1 MLQLSLPKGGVI
13 GLMNSVRR
21 ILVSL
26 FLMGMAGPAWSA
38 MTIEIVGGAANRI
51 VVAIGPFGQPASG
64 QSTGQSATG
73 QDARG
78 QDDVARILADDLS
91 LSGQFRIVSE
101 PSLQVGDTVA
111 PAWGRVRRN
120 DVDAVVVGQVTTLPD
135 KNIEV
140 RFRLYDAVRALQLVG
155 FSYVVPPRS
164 LRGVAH
170 RIAEEVH
177 LALLGSPGAY
187 GGRMTYVVKQGGR
200 FALKVSDIDGHNAFS
215 VFESAE
221 PIISPAWSP
230 DGTQIAY
237 VSFEERRPIV
247 YVQTLGDGKRW
258 AVARFR
264 GSNSAPAWAPDGKHL
279 VVALTRDQSSQL
291 YRMDAS
297 GQGEPTRLMRSPSID
312 TEPVYSPNGR
322 FIFFT
327 SDRGGSPQIY
337 RFELA
342 SGETQRMTF
351 DGSYNVSPAVS
362 KDGRW
367 LAFVHRAEGAFRIA
381 AMDLSTRQV
390 QVLTET
396 DYDQAPSFA
405 PNDRIVLYATRIQGR
420 GVLAT
425 VSLDGKIKQRLTQE
439 GDLRE
444 PAWAP

>member
-1 MLQLSLPKGGVI
+1 MTKVFGWE
-13 GLMNSVRR
+13 MNSVRR
-21 ILVSL
+21 VFFSL
-26 FLMGMAGPAWSA
+26 FLMWMVGSAWSA

-51 VVAIGPFGQPASG
+51 VVAIGPFGQGMAD
-64 QSTGQSATG
+64 QE
-73 QDARG
+73 
-78 QDDVARILADDLS
+78 DVARVLADDLS
-91 LSGQFRIVSE
+91 LSGQFRIVNE
-101 PSLQVGDTVA
+101 PSLQVGDVLTA
-111 PAWGRVRRN
+111 GFGRIRKS

-135 KNIEV
+135 KNVEV
-140 RFRLYDAVRALQLVG
+140 RFRLYDAVRARQMVG
-155 FSYVVPPRS
+155 FSYVVPPRA

-187 GGRMTYVVKQGGR
+187 GGRITYVIKQGGR
-200 FALKVSDIDGHNAFS
+200 YALKVSDVDGHNASS

-230 DGTQIAY
+230 DGSRMAY

-247 YVQTLGDGKRW
+247 YVQSLGDGQRW

-291 YRMDAS
+291 YRVDAS
-297 GQGEPTRLMRSPSID
+297 GQGEPTRLMRSSSID
-312 TEPVYSPNGR
+312 TEPVYSPDGR
-322 FIFFT
+322 FLFFT

-342 SGETQRMTF
+342 SGEVQRMTF
-351 DGSYNVSPAVS
+351 DGSYNVSPALS

-367 LAFVHRAEGAFRIA
+367 MTFVHRVEGAFRIA
-381 AMDLSTRQV
+381 VMDLSTRQV

-396 DYDQAPSFA
+396 DYDQSPSFA
-405 PNDRIVLYATRIQGR
+405 PNDRIVLYATRVQGR

-425 VSLDGKIKQRLTQE
+425 ISLDGKIKQRLTQE

-444 PAWAP
+444 PAWMP

>member
-1 MLQLSLPKGGVI
+1 
-13 GLMNSVRR
+13 MNSVQRV
-21 ILVSL
+21 IVSL
-26 FLMGMAGPAWSA
+26 FLMWMAGPAGSA
-38 MTIEIVGGAANRI
+38 MTIEIVGGAASRV
-51 VVAIGPFGQPASG
+51 VVAVGPFGQPLG
-64 QSTGQSATG
+64 EE
-73 QDARG
+73 
-78 QDDVARILADDLS
+78 DVARVVADDLS
-91 LSGQFRIVSE
+91 LSGQFRIVNE
-101 PSLQVGDTVA
+101 PSLQVGDAAT
-111 PAWGRVRRN
+111 PAWGRVRKN

-140 RFRLYDAVRALQLVG
+140 RFRLYDAVRARQMVG
-155 FSYVVPPRS
+155 FSYIVPPRA

-177 LALLGSPGAY
+177 LALLGAPGAY
-187 GGRMTYVVKQGGR
+187 GGRITYVLKQGGR
-200 FALKVSDIDGHNAFS
+200 YALKVSDVDGHNAFS

-230 DGTQIAY
+230 DGNQMAY

-247 YVQTLGDGKRW
+247 YVQTLNDGKRR

-264 GSNSAPAWAPDGKHL
+264 GSNSAPAWSPDGKHL
-279 VVALTRDQSSQL
+279 VVALTRDRSSQL
-291 YRMDAS
+291 YRVDAT
-297 GQGEPTRLMRSPSID
+297 GQGEPTRLMQSTSID

-337 RFELA
+337 RLELA
-342 SGETQRMTF
+342 SGEVERISF
-351 DGSYNVSPAVS
+351 GGSYNVSPAVS
-362 KDGRW
+362 RDGRW
-367 LAFVHRAEGAFRIA
+367 LAFVHRMDGAFRVA
-381 AMDLSTRQV
+381 AMDLMTRQV

-405 PNDRIVLYATRIQGR
+405 PNDRIVLYATRVQGR

-425 VSLDGKIKQRLTQE
+425 VSLDGRIKQRLTQE

-444 PAWAP
+444 PAWSP

>member
-1 MLQLSLPKGGVI
+1 MD
-13 GLMNSVRR
+13 SVRR
-21 ILVSL
+21 LLVSL
-26 FLMGMAGPAWSA
+26 FLLWMAGPVWSA

-51 VVAIGPFGQPASG
+51 VVAIGPFGQAAAG
-64 QSTGQSATG
+64 QE
-73 QDARG
+73 
-78 QDDVARILADDLS
+78 DVARVLTDDLS
-91 LSGQFRIVSE
+91 MSGQFSIVNE
-101 PSLQVGDTVA
+101 PSLLVGDAST

-120 DVDAVVVGQVTTLPD
+120 NVDAVVVGQVTPLPD
-135 KNIEV
+135 ANVEV
-140 RFRLYDAVRALQLVG
+140 RFRLYDAVRARQMVG
-155 FSYVVPPRS
+155 FSYVVPLRA

-187 GGRMTYVVKQGGR
+187 GGRITYVVKQAGR
-200 FALKVSDIDGHNAFS
+200 YALKVSDVDGHNVSS
-215 VFESAE
+215 VLESPE

-230 DGTQIAY
+230 DGNQIAY

-247 YVQTLGDGKRW
+247 YVQTLSDGKRR
-258 AVARFR
+258 AVSRFR
-264 GSNSAPAWAPDGKHL
+264 GSNSAPAWSPDGKRI

-291 YRMDAS
+291 YQVDAL
-297 GQGEPTRLMRSPSID
+297 GQGEPVRLMRSSSID
-312 TEPVYSPNGR
+312 TEPVYSQDGR

-342 SGETQRMTF
+342 SGETQRITF
-351 DGSYNVSPAVS
+351 DGSYNVSPALS
-362 KDGRW
+362 RDGRW
-367 LAFVHRAEGAFRIA
+367 LAFVHRVEGAFRIA
-381 AMDLSTRQV
+381 VMELATRQV

-405 PNDRIVLYATRIQGR
+405 ANDRIILYATRVQGR

-444 PAWAP
+444 PAWSP

>member
-1 MLQLSLPKGGVI
+1 MQRVF
-13 GLMNSVRR
+13 
-21 ILVSL
+21 VSL
-26 FLMGMAGPAWSA
+26 FLMWMAGPVWSA

-51 VVAIGPFGQPASG
+51 VVAIGPFGPVA
-64 QSTGQSATG
+64 A
-73 QDARG
+73 G
-78 QDDVARILADDLS
+78 QDDVARVLADDLS
-91 LSGQFRIVSE
+91 LSGQFRIVNE
-101 PSLQVGDTVA
+101 PSLQVGDVLTA
-111 PAWGRVRRN
+111 GFGRMRKN

-135 KNIEV
+135 KSVEV
-140 RFRLYDAVRALQLVG
+140 RFRLYDAVRARQMVG
-155 FSYVVPPRS
+155 FSYVVPPRAV
-164 LRGVAH
+164 RGVAH
-170 RIAEEVH
+170 RIAEEIH

-230 DGTQIAY
+230 DGNRVAY
-237 VSFEERRPIV
+237 VSFEEQRPIV
-247 YVQTLGDGKRW
+247 YVQTLSDGQRR

-264 GSNSAPAWAPDGKHL
+264 GSNSAPAWSPDGKYL

-291 YRMDAS
+291 YRVDAS
-297 GQGEPTRLMRSPSID
+297 GQEEPTRLMRSASID
-312 TEPVYSPNGR
+312 TEPVYSQDGR

-342 SGETQRMTF
+342 SGEALRMSF
-351 DGSYNVSPAVS
+351 EGSYNVSPALS

-381 AMDLSTRQV
+381 VMDLSTRQV

-396 DYDQAPSFA
+396 DYDQSPSFA
-405 PNDRIVLYATRIQGR
+405 PNDRIVLYATRVQGR

-444 PAWAP
+444 PAWSP

>member
-1 MLQLSLPKGGVI
+1 MPRVIISL
-13 GLMNSVRR
+13 L
-21 ILVSL
+21 LL
-26 FLMGMAGPAWSA
+26 WMAGPAWSA

-51 VVAIGPFGQPASG
+51 VVAIGPFGPVAAG
-64 QSTGQSATG
+64 QE
-73 QDARG
+73 
-78 QDDVARILADDLS
+78 DVARVLADDLS
-91 LSGQFRIVSE
+91 LSGQFRIVNE
-101 PSLQVGDTVA
+101 ASLQVGDVLTA
-111 PAWGRVRRN
+111 GFGRMRKN

-140 RFRLYDAVRALQLVG
+140 RFRLYDAVRARQMVG
-155 FSYVVPPRS
+155 FSYVVPPRA

-187 GGRMTYVVKQGGR
+187 GGRITYVVKQAGR
-200 FALKVSDIDGHNAFS
+200 YALKISDVDGHNASS

-230 DGTQIAY
+230 DGTQMAY

-247 YVQTLGDGKRW
+247 YVQTLSDGKRR

-264 GSNSAPAWAPDGKHL
+264 GSNSAPAWSPDGKHL

-291 YRMDAS
+291 YQVDAS
-297 GQGEPTRLMRSPSID
+297 GQGDPVRLLRSASID
-312 TEPVYSPNGR
+312 TEPVYSPEGR

-337 RFELA
+337 RFERA
-342 SGETQRMTF
+342 TGETQRITF
-351 DGSYNVSPAVS
+351 DGSYNVSPALS

-367 LAFVHRAEGAFRIA
+367 LAFVHRVEGAFRIA
-381 AMDLSTRQV
+381 VMELSTRQV

-405 PNDRIVLYATRIQGR
+405 SNDRIVLYATRIQGR

-444 PAWAP
+444 PAWSP